1 MLTFIKPDFSFSDE
15 RGFLVQLCH
24 DGWKQINV
32 IGTVAGT
39 TRGGHYHKE
48 NREAFFII
56 DGQIDIKL
64 EISGNIKKLTVNK
77 GDFFIIEKNV
87 YHSFYYTKDT
97 ITIALYDIGIENTDG
112 SKDIYTR

>member
-56 DGQIDIKL
+56 DGHIDIELQYHGEVKTYSL
-64 EISGNIKKLTVNK
+64 NK
-77 GDFFIIEKNV
+77 GDFFIIESNIAHTLYYPVDTLTISMYNIGVENKN
-87 YHSFYYTKDT
+87 
-97 ITIALYDIGIENTDG
+97 GI
-112 SKDIYTR
+112 KDIYSI